1 MKTDI
6 NGTSTCPPGE
16 ERYETYWSY
25 TSRKNLIQ
33 YDYRTPDGKLFSTI
47 AKTLKQARLNRD
59 RWLEM
64 YANIAKHDPEAK

>member
-16 ERYETYWSY
+16 ERC
-25 TSRKNLIQ
+25 KNLIQ